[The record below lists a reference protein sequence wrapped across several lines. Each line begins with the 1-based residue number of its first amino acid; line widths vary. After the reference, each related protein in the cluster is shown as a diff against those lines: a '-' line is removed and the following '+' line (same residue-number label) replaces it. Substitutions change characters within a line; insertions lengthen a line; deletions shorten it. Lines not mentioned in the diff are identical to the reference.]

1 MNYSIKFFIFTILC
15 TLTSCDDGKIYP
27 DEREVLTD
35 GLSVTVKGE
44 FEGCRQ
50 YDNSGYAI
58 VVAAFKEYDDFAIIS
73 KPLTDGTRN
82 IILKNID
89 SSASSVEICVIS
101 RLREKVFS
109 IASMPI
115 DAAYC
120 QNYTFD
126 AGQLNVAP
134 FSVINN
140 NIFASS
146 CVQCHGATGNS
157 AASLDLTTEEAYRN
171 LVNVHSTVID
181 GDMRVRPGDAHAST
195 LWQAVA
201 SDISESWR
209 FDHSNLL
216 SEETSGFIQE
226 WINNGADDK

>member
-1 MNYSIKFFIFTILC
+1 MKYSIKAFIFTILC
-15 TLTSCDDGKIYP
+15 ALASCDDGKIYP
-27 DEREVLTD
+27 DEPNVLTD

-44 FEGCRQ
+44 FDGCRQ

-58 VVAAFKEYDDFAIIS
+58 VVAAFKEDDDFAIIS
-73 KPLTDGTRN
+73 KPLTDGSHD

-89 SSASSVEICVIS
+89 SAASSVEICVIS
-101 RLREKVFS
+101 RLRERIFS

-115 DAAYC
+115 DAESGPDF
-120 QNYTFD
+120 TFD
-126 AGQLNVAP
+126 AGQLDVAP

-157 AASLDLTTEEAYRN
+157 AASLNLTTEEAYRN
-171 LVNVHSTVID
+171 LVNAPSTVVK
-181 GDMRVRPGDAHAST
+181 GEMRVCPGVANAST

-216 SEETSGFIQE
+216 STETSGFIQE
-226 WINNGADDK
+226 WINNGANDK